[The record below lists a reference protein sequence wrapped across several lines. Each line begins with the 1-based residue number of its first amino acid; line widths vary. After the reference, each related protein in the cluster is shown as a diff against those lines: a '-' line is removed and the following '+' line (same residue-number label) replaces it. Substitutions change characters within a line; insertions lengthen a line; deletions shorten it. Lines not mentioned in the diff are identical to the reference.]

1 MFVCAVNLFVC
12 TFVAEY
18 PDQRAI
24 IDLLA
29 ILGKNLNRTLL

>member
-1 MFVCAVNLFVC
+1 MMTQYSKVKYVSSWNPFKS
-12 TFVAEY
+12 
-18 PDQRAI
+18 